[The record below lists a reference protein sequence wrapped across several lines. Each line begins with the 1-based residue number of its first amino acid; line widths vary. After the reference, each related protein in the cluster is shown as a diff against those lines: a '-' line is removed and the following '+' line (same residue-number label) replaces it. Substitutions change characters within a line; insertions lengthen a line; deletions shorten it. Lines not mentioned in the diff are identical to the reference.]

1 MKNGNGKNTYKR
13 IAAAGVTID
22 VLTALGDAGGPATA
36 GDIATAT
43 GLHESTARSYLES
56 LVDANAAN
64 RIGNRYQLG
73 GRIPLIWAR
82 YKARMESD
90 LFKTNEVLEELGNG

>member
-1 MKNGNGKNTYKR
+1 
-13 IAAAGVTID
+13 
-22 VLTALGDAGGPATA
+22 
-36 GDIATAT
+36 
-43 GLHESTARSYLES
+43 
-56 LVDANAAN
+56 VDANAAN

-90 LFKTNEVLEELGNG
+90 LFKINEVLEELGNG